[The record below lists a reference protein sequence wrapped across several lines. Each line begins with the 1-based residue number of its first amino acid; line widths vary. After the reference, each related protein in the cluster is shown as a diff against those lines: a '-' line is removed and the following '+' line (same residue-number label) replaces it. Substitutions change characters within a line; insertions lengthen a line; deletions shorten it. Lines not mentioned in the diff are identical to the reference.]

1 MKTTCPNEEKLACYL
16 EGSLSDHDRAVMESH
31 LSECEICLDNLMVTR
46 SIVRG
51 GTLSLDEVPARVTQ
65 SAVRLAK
72 RHIGLANDSL
82 AHILKR
88 PFKNLWPAL
97 LNFFDP
103 ASWAE
108 RCLAPIRSSRK
119 LVSRNIVHV
128 RKSFK
133 DIDPDIDID
142 IDIEIE
148 KTKGEKAHIRV
159 NLLDCNRFNES
170 IRVTLK
176 KGERELSSYLLG
188 KENTLFE
195 DVPFGRYSLTFS
207 KNGAVLGKYLFKIK
221 ESPDE

>member
-1 MKTTCPNEEKLACYL
+1 MKTTCPSEEKLACYL
-16 EGSLSDHDRAVMESH
+16 EGSLSNHDRTVVESH
-31 LSECEICLDNLMVTR
+31 LSECETCLDNLMVTR

-51 GTLSLDEVPARVTQ
+51 GAPNLDEAPARATQ
-65 SAVRLAK
+65 SAVRLVK
-72 RHIGLANDSL
+72 RHIGLAGNPLLDV
-82 AHILKR
+82 LKR
-88 PFKNLWPAL
+88 LLKNLWAAL

-119 LVSRNIVHV
+119 LVSRNIVHI

-133 DIDPDIDID
+133 DIDTD

-148 KTKGEKAHIRV
+148 KTKGKKAHIRV
-159 NLLDCNRFNES
+159 NLPDCNQCNKN

-188 KENTLFE
+188 GGNTLFE
-195 DVPFGRYSLTFS
+195 DVPFGRYCLTFS
-207 KNGAVLGKYLFKIK
+207 KNSAVLGKYLFKIK

>member
-51 GTLSLDEVPARVTQ
+51 GALSLDEVPAKVTR
-65 SAVRLAK
+65 SAVRLVK
-72 RHIGLANDSL
+72 RQIGLAGDPI
-82 AHILKR
+82 AHVLKR
-88 PFKNLWPAL
+88 PFKNLWLAL
-97 LNFFDP
+97 SSFFGP

-108 RCLAPIRSSRK
+108 WRLAPIRSSRK
-119 LVSRNIVHV
+119 LVSRNIVHI

-133 DIDPDIDID
+133 DIDTD

-159 NLLDCNRFNES
+159 NLPDCNQYNES

-188 KENTLFE
+188 KGDILFE
-195 DVPFGRYSLTFS
+195 DVPFGCYSLTFS